1 MPTAW
6 IQYGSSSAGE
16 KKTLMA
22 LGGIVLPLSVPPALF
37 WRLSRVILTEFS
49 EAWPGA

>member
-16 KKTLMA
+16 KKTLTA
-22 LGGIVLPLSVPPALF
+22 LGGHRPFPVCPPALF
-37 WRLSRVILTEFS
+37 WRLSHVILTELS
-49 EAWPGA
+49 EIWSGA